1 MCGIAAGHGKE
12 VSGQG
17 LTLEEIKRYKGECP
31 LGRDVTY
38 PEHAHWNEFMQHKGK
53 DKIRNLKAALD
64 GVFKVTRA
72 IGCGLEFFSENPSAV
87 ASQRLLGSRRT
98 PCFLSFLH
106 ILILASMSLPGIS
119 WRLLSGG
126 STQSLPQ
133 SSIVYI
139 STDTSHL
146 GLPKPRNGSVFW
158 TMISVFFV
166 FYPPRHGFCLTAA
179 RLFCLHQHVQ
189 EPRYFQQD
197 ETEKNPLKYIAL
209 GALFLLFLF
218 LIRKEHI

>member
-179 RLFCLHQHVQ
+179 RLFCLHQPCPGTQ
-189 EPRYFQQD
+189 ILPAGRD
-197 ETEKNPLKYIAL
+197 
-209 GALFLLFLF
+209 
-218 LIRKEHI
+218 RKESPKIYSFGGSFFIVLVFN